1 MYLVLRLAAWCHISR
16 VRRIFDDA
24 ELLKIE
30 PRNFISMAL
39 NSICFMGRRPNSS
52 MQTTVAAANN
62 NQNCLRSVRKIFY
75 LATLFEKKPSVC
87 YHCLLFR
94 MIFHFIAANNNQ
106 DFKPHCLES
115 KSYPTLIH
123 GLKQTSKYE
132 ITS

>member
-1 MYLVLRLAAWCHISR
+1 MYLVLLRLAAWRHISR

-62 NQNCLRSVRKIFY
+62 NQNCLKSVSNIFY
-75 LATLFEKKPSVC
+75 LATTVRKV
-87 YHCLLFR
+87 
-94 MIFHFIAANNNQ
+94 
-106 DFKPHCLES
+106 DFK
-115 KSYPTLIH
+115 
-123 GLKQTSKYE
+123 
-132 ITS
+132 